1 MEKVLAKPTDLC
13 CIQGGAI
20 HTGEAT
26 GTVEQIEGV
35 DTYIA
40 RPPPEKANGNVLLFF
55 PDAFGM
61 HLKSFLMMDAFAQH
75 GYLTLGVD
83 YFLGDGVGKHSSTPL
98 ADPTFDFKAW
108 VDKHLGASEEVAK
121 RWVQDVKAKY
131 GTDGN
136 VKFACVGYCW
146 GARFVARQ
154 LSAEGIC
161 KVGAVAHPS
170 FLNESDVF
178 GVNEPF
184 FLSVPSIDELFEPK
198 ERSRAIEILSGGGKQ
213 FNMQIFAN
221 VGHGFATQPNPSD
234 PYESWAKKQSFRS
247 FVDWFDF
254 WLSPK

>member
-61 HLKSFLMMDAFAQH
+61 HLKSFLMMDAFAQR

-131 GTDGN
+131 GADGN
-136 VKFACVGYCW
+136 VNFACVGYCW

-234 PYESWAKKQSFRS
+234 PYESWAKEQSFRS

>member
-136 VKFACVGYCW
+136 VKFACVGYW
-146 GARFVARQ
+146 Q

-221 VGHGFATQPNPSD
+221 VGHGFA
-234 PYESWAKKQSFRS
+234 
-247 FVDWFDF
+247 
-254 WLSPK
+254 